1 MKKQIGADVAM
12 TATILC
18 LGASMFFA
26 GHSLLRLRLSG
37 ANANNPFSLEE
48 LVGALAAG
56 LGIAVALWWLL
67 ALACAVISG
76 VAEVRGRTRLA
87 ATTASWSPAF
97 MRRLVAAVLG
107 LNLLVAPLAVAAPT
121 SSGPIDPQWQ
131 PTVATAPDF
140 VSAAA
145 GIGNLAPQ
153 DLTAGVAPAI
163 DVPAPDINPL
173 WTPQAPTVDPGLL
186 VRPETRPSPAA
197 APTPSTQS
205 LPPHNQGQA
214 SRPGGGKNG
223 GSGSAGSEGDSEDS
237 SEGGSEGVGSAND
250 GSSDGEEAIV
260 VKRGDTLWSIAAAA
274 LGPFATDVEVAQAW
288 PQWYRTN
295 RFVIGS
301 DPNVILPGQV
311 LHAPFG

>member
-18 LGASMFFA
+18 LGASMLFA
-26 GHSLLRLRLSG
+26 GRSLLRLRLSG

-48 LVGALAAG
+48 LIGALAAG

-76 VAEVRGRTRLA
+76 VAQVRGRTRLA
-87 ATTASWSPAF
+87 STTAPWSPAF

-107 LNLLVAPLAVAAPT
+107 LNLLVAPLAVASPT
-121 SSGPIDPQWQ
+121 FSGPIDPQWH

-140 VSAAA
+140 VSLTAD
-145 GIGNLAPQ
+145 IGNLPPQ
-153 DLTAGVAPAI
+153 DLTAGVAPDI
-163 DVPAPDINPL
+163 NVPAPDINPL
-173 WTPQAPTVDPGLL
+173 WTPQAPTVDPGFL

-197 APTPSTQS
+197 APTPLTQS

-214 SRPGGGKNG
+214 SRPGGGKIG
-223 GSGSAGSEGDSEDS
+223 GPGSAGSEGI
-237 SEGGSEGVGSAND
+237 GSAND

-295 RFVIGS
+295 RFVIGA